1 MPKKRQRGY
10 FGSTEPGAR
19 KILEQIEERRARGKE
34 EKKPDPYDNR
44 ISSEK
49 QQQDTEEGLEQ
60 LRKLREGQRR
70 RREALEKQRKRQAEE
85 KNKAK

>member
-19 KILEQIEERRARGKE
+19 KILEQIEEKRERGKE
-34 EKKPDPYDNR
+34 EKTPDPYDPR
-44 ISSEK
+44 ISSEE
-49 QQQDTEEGLEQ
+49 QQKDTEEGLEQ

-70 RREALEKQRKRQAEE
+70 RREALEKQRQRKDKE